1 MKRGQYAYKVLDNRE
16 DKNYLRILEKV
27 DKNHFRVEDSSY
39 MRFIVNKKELIFPEM
54 SSVCVSEVLLGR
66 LSRGLCMS
74 ITHPVTPRYKSIL
87 KKQPSLIRFYTLMKS
102 YEVVFTI
109 KSITETVLCREKV
122 VKIVV
127 DSRV

>member
-1 MKRGQYAYKVLDNRE
+1 MKKGQYAYRAS
-16 DKNYLRILEKV
+16 DKKENKDYLRILEKV

-39 MRFIVNKKELIFPEM
+39 MRFIVHKKELIFPEM

-66 LSRGLCMS
+66 LSRGLCMF
-74 ITHPVTPRYKSIL
+74 ITHPITPRYKGIL

-102 YEVVFTI
+102 YEVIFTV